1 MRGLWDSWFARSQWR
16 DERAAKNLQVPG
28 WLAAAALL
36 LAFGG
41 GYLVGGKVKAGAGDG
56 GASLQAK
63 KGTSPEFLDTCDGQ
77 PLTRT
82 GFLVAHYLG
91 AEETDAKARA
101 MALTRYLK
109 DKGLKST
116 KPYLA
121 SGANGPLWT
130 VAVWFDGET
139 EQRALRDR
147 LLALVPE
154 DVPDAS
160 FQFLRKDGKE
170 EWPKARTFR

>member
-1 MRGLWDSWFARSQWR
+1 MRGIWDSWFARSQWR

-41 GYLVGGKVKAGAGDG
+41 GYLIGGKMKTGVGDG

-63 KGTSPEFLDTCDGQ
+63 PRGTAPEFLDCDGAA
-77 PLTRT
+77 LTRT

-91 AEETDAKARA
+91 VEESDAKARA

-109 DKGLKST
+109 DKGLART

-121 SGANGPLWT
+121 TGAKGPLWT

-139 EQRALRDR
+139 EERACRDK